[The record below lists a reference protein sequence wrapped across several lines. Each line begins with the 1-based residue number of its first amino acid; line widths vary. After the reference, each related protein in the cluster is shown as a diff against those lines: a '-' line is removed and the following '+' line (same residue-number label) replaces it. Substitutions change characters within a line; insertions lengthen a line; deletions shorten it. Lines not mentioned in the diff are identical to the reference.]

1 MKRTLINATKI
12 IYFGLKNMIQRKRR
26 EVSKF
31 FFLIFFEFITVQI
44 EQNIMP
50 RGKGVELKLARR
62 GKEIFEAKN
71 TI

>member
-50 RGKGVELKLARR
+50 REAR
-62 GKEIFEAKN
+62 A
-71 TI
+71 